1 MLGAMH
7 LSRRARYALCGIF
20 DIAYNG
26 GEAPVPV
33 RAVGARQHI
42 PPRYLEQVFRDLRR
56 AGLVRS
62 KRGPGGGYLLT
73 RPAERITVRQ
83 VIEAVQGPLGR
94 TLAPPLPAGRGKA
107 GGRPDFLWTVLTR
120 RVEHSLD
127 GLSLADICRRAA
139 KAGAKRAS
147 AENRT
152 WHI

>member
-1 MLGAMH
+1 MITSMH

-33 RAVGARQHI
+33 RAVGARQKI
-42 PPRYLEQVFRDLRR
+42 PPRYLEQVFQDLRR

-83 VIEAVQGPLGR
+83 VIEAVHGPLSG
-94 TLAPPLPAGRGKA
+94 TLAPPGRAGRGKA
-107 GGRPDFLWTVLTR
+107 GGRPDFLWTDLVR
-120 RVEHSLD
+120 RVEQSLD
-127 GLSLADICRRAA
+127 ALSLADICRRAA
-139 KAGAKRAS
+139 RAGAERAS

>member
-33 RAVGARQHI
+33 RAVCARQKV
-42 PPRYLEQVFRDLRR
+42 PLRYLEQVFQDLRR
-56 AGLVRS
+56 AGLLRS

-94 TLAPPLPAGRGKA
+94 TLAPPARAGRGKA
-107 GGRPDFLWTVLTR
+107 GRPDFLMVDLVR

-127 GLSLADICRRAA
+127 GLSLADLCRRAA
-139 KAGAKRAS
+139 KAGAERAS